1 MVKEIEKLI
10 KDSLKNLQRQK
21 KLPKFD
27 IGEVLVERPK
37 EEIYGDYTTNIAM
50 IIAKRFKKNPMD
62 VANLLCEKLRANS
75 LSRKKA
81 KKELFDRI
89 EAVSPGFVNFF
100 LSQEKLLFNLKK
112 ILEEKDE
119 YGKNKT
125 GKGKTIVID
134 YSSVNIAKPF
144 SIGHLRSTII
154 GQAIYNLYKF
164 LGYRTIGDNHIGDW
178 GTQFGKLIYA
188 ILKWGD
194 EKEIAKE
201 PIKNLVS
208 LYVKFHREA
217 EKNPCLEEEGRKW
230 FKKLE
235 QGDKQAKKLWK
246 KCVKW
251 SFEEF
256 KKIYKVLGIKIDLVL
271 GESFYEPMLKGVIQE
286 ILDKKV
292 AVKSRGSFVIPFPN
306 DALPPLMIKKSDGAT
321 LYATRDLAAIKYRR
335 KKFKPYKIIY
345 EVGVDQ
351 TLYFKQLFW
360 AAELLGW
367 GKRENYFHLAHGM
380 IRLPTGRMRTRKGE
394 VILLEDVLRESCRR
408 AKEIVEEKSPDLTKK
423 DKEKI
428 AEVIGIGAVK
438 YNNLSRRLLADI
450 IFKWEDVLNLE
461 SNSGP
466 YLQYAYVRAE
476 SIIRKSKINHIRGTG
491 KDVSNKGK

>member
-89 EAVSPGFVNFF
+89 ESVSPGFVNFF

-321 LYATRDLAAIKYRR
+321 LYATRDLATIKY
-335 KKFKPYKIIY
+335 
-345 EVGVDQ
+345 
-351 TLYFKQLFW
+351 
-360 AAELLGW
+360 
-367 GKRENYFHLAHGM
+367 
-380 IRLPTGRMRTRKGE
+380 
-394 VILLEDVLRESCRR
+394 
-408 AKEIVEEKSPDLTKK
+408 
-423 DKEKI
+423 
-428 AEVIGIGAVK
+428 
-438 YNNLSRRLLADI
+438 
-450 IFKWEDVLNLE
+450 
-461 SNSGP
+461 
-466 YLQYAYVRAE
+466 
-476 SIIRKSKINHIRGTG
+476 
-491 KDVSNKGK
+491 